1 MSITTEIIGKLGG
14 ADIETVPVNRLIKKS
29 DGWAELHT
37 ITVDKPSLIAVTLTH
52 DNTNSFGATYGG
64 AVIAITGGVNGHYT
78 SNYPAGSNTGRP
90 LSVAGEISAGTW
102 TIYALCRGGTGM
114 TEYAA
119 ETLTVA
125 TVKL

>member
-1 MSITTEIIGKLGG
+1 MAITSEIIGKLGG
-14 ADIETVPVNRLIKKS
+14 GDIETVPVNRLIKKS
-29 DGWAELHT
+29 DGWTALHT
-37 ITVDKPSLIAVTLTH
+37 ITVDKPSLMAVTLTH

-64 AVIAITGGVNGHYT
+64 AVIAITGSVNSHYT
-78 SNYPAGSNTGRP
+78 SNYPAGSTAGQP

-114 TEYAA
+114 TEYTA

-125 TVKL
+125 TVEM